1 MVVHQFENTPKAF
14 ANFSPGL
21 EHSDNP
27 GIANNKTDPTLKGFV
42 LRGTLSGFNASFLIS
57 PRVVAALQPRAEIS
71 ERLRRI
77 FKLNPYLF
85 KLNLYLKI
93 ELLDLEPVIQKGG
106 GVGEVTRRLARQREA
121 KKVYVRLRRDLFK
134 NGLVMA

>member
-1 MVVHQFENTPKAF
+1 MLRFHK
-14 ANFSPGL
+14 
-21 EHSDNP
+21 
-27 GIANNKTDPTLKGFV
+27 PTGS
-42 LRGTLSGFNASFLIS
+42 SGFNASFLIS

-93 ELLDLEPVIQKGG
+93 ELLDFKPVIQKGG
-106 GVGEVTRRLARQREA
+106 AVGEVTRRLARQREA
-121 KKVYVRLRRDLFK
+121 KKVYIRLRRDLFK